1 MAEQC
6 AECGNT
12 YRSQLAWKAEIAQ
25 TYLEQLP
32 YAQRESFLDALSE
45 SVQAVCDEFGLVVA

>member
-12 YRSQLAWKAEIAQ
+12 YRSQLAWKAEVTQ
-25 TYLEQLP
+25 TDLEQLP
-32 YAQRESFLDALSE
+32 YGQREPLLDALSE
-45 SVQAVCDEFGLVVA
+45 AVQAICEDFGLVVA

>member
-12 YRSQLAWKAEIAQ
+12 YRSQLAWKAEVAQ
-25 TYLEQLP
+25 TDLEQLS
-32 YAQRESFLDALSE
+32 YGQREPFLDALSE
-45 SVQAVCDEFGLVVA
+45 VVQAVCEEFGLVVA

>member
-12 YRSQLAWKAEIAQ
+12 YRSQLAWKAEVTQ
-25 TYLEQLP
+25 TDLEQLS
-32 YAQRESFLDALSE
+32 YGQREPLLDALSE
-45 SVQAVCDEFGLVVA
+45 AVQAICEDFGLVVA

>member
-12 YRSQLAWKAEIAQ
+12 YRSQLAWKAEVTQ
-25 TYLEQLP
+25 TDLEQLS
-32 YAQRESFLDALSE
+32 YGQREPLLDALSE
-45 SVQAVCDEFGLVVA
+45 AVQAIREDFGLVVA

>member
-12 YRSQLAWKAEIAQ
+12 YRSQLAWKAEVTQ
-25 TYLEQLP
+25 TDLEQLP
-32 YAQRESFLDALSE
+32 YNQRESFIDALSE
-45 SVQAVCDEFGLVVA
+45 SVQAVRAEFGLVVA